1 MQLRM
6 RKESYVHILSARGRK
21 QEWKTEVEMCE
32 IANLYW
38 IILES
43 SQILWVH
50 RGSLSA
56 TVPRGSF
63 EKQIINNGIAH
74 KGEVNS
80 ILILAEA

>member
-1 MQLRM
+1 
-6 RKESYVHILSARGRK
+6 
-21 QEWKTEVEMCE
+21 MCE

-50 RGSLSA
+50 HGSLSA
-56 TVPRGSF
+56 TVSRGSF
-63 EKQIINNGIAH
+63 EKQIISSGISHKDEANG
-74 KGEVNS
+74 